1 MAAGSGRRVRI
12 AIDGADIA
20 GAKTDSM
27 TVNNEPIDVTDKDS
41 VGWRTLLADV
51 GSRSVDANVEGI
63 LIGDTLLA
71 LGVGA
76 GSALLPAATIT
87 VESIGV
93 FAGNFYLNSVEL
105 GGAMDGENTFSATLQ
120 SSGVITFT
128 AA

>member
-12 AIDGADIA
+12 AIGGTDIA

-63 LIGDTLLA
+63 LIGDTLLT

-87 VESIGV
+87 VESLGV

>member
-12 AIDGADIA
+12 AIGGTDIA

-63 LIGDTLLA
+63 LIGDTLLT

-87 VESIGV
+87 VESLGV

-120 SSGVITFT
+120 SSGAITFT

>member
-12 AIDGADIA
+12 AIGGTDIA

-63 LIGDTLLA
+63 LIGDTLLT

>member
-12 AIDGADIA
+12 AIGGTDIA

-63 LIGDTLLA
+63 LIGDTLLT

-87 VESIGV
+87 VESLGV

-128 AA
+128 AS